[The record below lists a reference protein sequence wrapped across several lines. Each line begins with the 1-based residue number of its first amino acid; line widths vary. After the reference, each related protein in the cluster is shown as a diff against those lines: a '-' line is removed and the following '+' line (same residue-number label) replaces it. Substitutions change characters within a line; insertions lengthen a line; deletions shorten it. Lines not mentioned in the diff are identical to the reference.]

1 MELRKENGWRFHWE
15 RKRITHLPYSKQAWP
30 KGKHSIILSQ
40 ANTANAEENNPIKR
54 GIFDD
59 LIKKKK
65 E

>member
-1 MELRKENGWRFHWE
+1 M
-15 RKRITHLPYSKQAWP
+15 HLPYSKQAWP
-30 KGKHSIILSQ
+30 KEKHSIILSQ